1 MAQQKHVYNVTF
13 KTAAGIQTRMVD
25 ADNQFQ
31 AKEKIKIK
39 ASSPHM
45 VANGQ
50 LKIISAVKIR

>member
-1 MAQQKHVYNVTF
+1 MAQQKHIYNVTF

-31 AKEKIKIK
+31 AKEKIK
-39 ASSPHM
+39 ASSPRAF
-45 VANGQ
+45 ANGE